1 MKYLE
6 YEIEELIPIVIR
18 LAEKYT
24 SKESTSITYEA
35 AAHLMEAVQYC
46 IREYVQEEQ

>member
-35 AAHLMEAVQYC
+35 AAHHQQSLC
-46 IREYVQEEQ
+46 R